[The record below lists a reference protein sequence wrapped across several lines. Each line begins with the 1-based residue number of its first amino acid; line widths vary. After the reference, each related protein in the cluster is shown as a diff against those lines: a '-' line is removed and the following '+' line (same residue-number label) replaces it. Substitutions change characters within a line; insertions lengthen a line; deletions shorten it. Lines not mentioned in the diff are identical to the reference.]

1 MSNVSVHRIRSP
13 HLGPTG
19 KLTELPRLKG
29 DHGIET
35 DAQGGG
41 WRRTGWMAN
50 VAIHKIGGEEGWTE
64 KETAGRG
71 TGLRLFLES
80 DLADEINRFPHIFKV
95 QYDMAPIDA
104 ADLVDG
110 VRGKVGMCATGL
122 PTCIDA
128 SRTRLL
134 STSRYRLGVSR
145 LQLPRTNSIC

>member
-1 MSNVSVHRIRSP
+1 
-13 HLGPTG
+13 
-19 KLTELPRLKG
+19 
-29 DHGIET
+29 
-35 DAQGGG
+35 
-41 WRRTGWMAN
+41 MAN

-128 SRTRLL
+128 SRARLL